1 MRRRQVI
8 KGFKNSQRI
17 RVILDGIGFNSTV
30 QDALEGPF
38 TIQNTVIQVAL
49 EKMINGSPKSTGFAT
64 RGFATRVTTYDSKMR
79 AKDFDIQIDLI

>member
-38 TIQNTVIQVAL
+38 TIQNTVIQIAL
-49 EKMINGSPKSTGFAT
+49 EKLINGSPKST
-64 RGFATRVTTYDSKMR
+64 GFATRVTTYDSKMR

>member
-38 TIQNTVIQVAL
+38 TIQNTVIQIAL
-49 EKMINGSPKSTGFAT
+49 EKMINGSPKSTGFV
-64 RGFATRVTTYDSKMR
+64 TRVITYDSKMR

>member
-17 RVILDGIGFNSTV
+17 RVILDGVGFNSTV

-49 EKMINGSPKSTGFAT
+49 EKMVNGSPKST
-64 RGFATRVTTYDSKMR
+64 GFATRVTTYDSKMR

>member
-64 RGFATRVTTYDSKMR
+64 RVTTYDSKMR

>member
-38 TIQNTVIQVAL
+38 TIQNTVIQIAL
-49 EKMINGSPKSTGFAT
+49 EKMVNGSPKST
-64 RGFATRVTTYDSKMR
+64 GFATRVTTYDSKMR

>member
-49 EKMINGSPKSTGFAT
+49 EKMINGSPKSTGFV
-64 RGFATRVTTYDSKMR
+64 TRVTTYDSKMR
-79 AKDFDIQIDLI
+79 SKDFDIQIDLI

>member
-49 EKMINGSPKSTGFAT
+49 EKMINGSSKST
-64 RGFATRVTTYDSKMR
+64 GFATRVTTYDSKMR

>member
-17 RVILDGIGFNSTV
+17 RVILDGIGYNSTV

-38 TIQNTVIQVAL
+38 TIQNTVIQIAL
-49 EKMINGSPKSTGFAT
+49 EKMIALPNS

-79 AKDFDIQIDLI
+79 AKDFDIQIDLIG

>member
-38 TIQNTVIQVAL
+38 TIQNTVIQIAL
-49 EKMINGSPKSTGFAT
+49 EKLINGSPKST
-64 RGFATRVTTYDSKMR
+64 GFATRVTTYDSKMR
-79 AKDFDIQIDLI
+79 AKDFDIQIDLL

>member
-17 RVILDGIGFNSTV
+17 RVIMDGIGFNSTV

-38 TIQNTVIQVAL
+38 TMQNTVIQIAL
-49 EKMINGSPKSTGFAT
+49 EKMINGSPKST
-64 RGFATRVTTYDSKMR
+64 GFATRVTTYDSKMR
-79 AKDFDIQIDLI
+79 AKDFDIQIDLL

>member
-64 RGFATRVTTYDSKMR
+64 RVTTYDSKMCS
-79 AKDFDIQIDLI
+79 KDFDIQIDLL

>member
-30 QDALEGPF
+30 QDSLEGPF
-38 TIQNTVIQVAL
+38 TIQNTVIQIAL
-49 EKMINGSPKSTGFAT
+49 EKMVNGSPKST
-64 RGFATRVTTYDSKMR
+64 GFATRVTTYDSKMR

>member
-17 RVILDGIGFNSTV
+17 RVIMDGIGFNSTV

-38 TIQNTVIQVAL
+38 TIQNTVIQIAL
-49 EKMINGSPKSTGFAT
+49 EKMINGSPKST
-64 RGFATRVTTYDSKMR
+64 GFATRVTTYDSKMR

>member
-38 TIQNTVIQVAL
+38 TIQNTVIQIAL
-49 EKMINGSPKSTGFAT
+49 EKMINGSPKST
-64 RGFATRVTTYDSKMR
+64 GFATRVTTYDSKMR
-79 AKDFDIQIDLI
+79 AKDFDIQIDLL

>member
-17 RVILDGIGFNSTV
+17 RVILDGVGFNSTV

-38 TIQNTVIQVAL
+38 TIQNTVIQIAL
-49 EKMINGSPKSTGFAT
+49 EKMINGSPKST
-64 RGFATRVTTYDSKMR
+64 GFATRVTTYDSKMR
-79 AKDFDIQIDLI
+79 AKDFDIQIDLL

>member
-17 RVILDGIGFNSTV
+17 RVIMDGIGFNSTV

-38 TIQNTVIQVAL
+38 TIQNTVIQIAL
-49 EKMINGSPKSTGFAT
+49 EKMINGSPKST
-64 RGFATRVTTYDSKMR
+64 GFATRVTTYDSKMR
-79 AKDFDIQIDLI
+79 AKDFDIQIDLL

>member
-17 RVILDGIGFNSTV
+17 RVIIDGIGYNSTV
-30 QDALEGPF
+30 QDSLDGPF
-38 TIQNTVIQVAL
+38 TAQNTVIQVAL
-49 EKMINGSPKSTGFAT
+49 EKMVKSPNT

-79 AKDFDIQIDLI
+79 AKEFDIQIDLI

>member
-1 MRRRQVI
+1 
-8 KGFKNSQRI
+8 
-17 RVILDGIGFNSTV
+17 V

-64 RGFATRVTTYDSKMR
+64 RVTTYDSKMR
-79 AKDFDIQIDLI
+79 AKDFDIQIDLL

>member
-38 TIQNTVIQVAL
+38 TIQNTVIQIAL
-49 EKMINGSPKSTGFAT
+49 EKMINGSPKST
-64 RGFATRVTTYDSKMR
+64 GFATRVTTYDSKMR

>member
-64 RGFATRVTTYDSKMR
+64 RVTTYDSKMR
-79 AKDFDIQIDLI
+79 AKDFDIQIDLL